1 MHARR
6 TQRSRK
12 YYHIDSNMTVFLL
25 DARMNSFARSEQERN
40 IGIDELLLT
49 SKLLDNQ
56 FLF

>member
-1 MHARR
+1 
-6 TQRSRK
+6 
-12 YYHIDSNMTVFLL
+12 MTVFLL

-49 SKLLDNQ
+49 SELLDNQ